1 MKRYFVLL
9 LSLIFSLFFVNMQLL
24 SADCEDMIKEADKI
38 KVFKMTRIP
47 KYEEIEGEGTE
58 NDFLIGVRIEGLNE
72 RIYAK
77 VSNDY
82 DDKIVTLNQ
91 DNLKDGVAEV
101 SSPYIYKSVKMT
113 VSFYSSDESCNV
125 TDALKVINID
135 TDIFNEFYYYKVC
148 NENPD
153 LEVCAPTYDNSKY
166 NEDTFKEMVDELIEE
181 RDKTILDKTLDFFKE
196 YYLFILIPILL
207 ISVIFIVRIVLLK
220 RGMKNE

>member
-77 VSNDY
+77 VSN
-82 DDKIVTLNQ
+82 V
-91 DNLKDGVAEV
+91 LK
-101 SSPYIYKSVKMT
+101 
-113 VSFYSSDESCNV
+113 
-125 TDALKVINID
+125 
-135 TDIFNEFYYYKVC
+135 
-148 NENPD
+148 
-153 LEVCAPTYDNSKY
+153 
-166 NEDTFKEMVDELIEE
+166 
-181 RDKTILDKTLDFFKE
+181 
-196 YYLFILIPILL
+196 
-207 ISVIFIVRIVLLK
+207 
-220 RGMKNE
+220 